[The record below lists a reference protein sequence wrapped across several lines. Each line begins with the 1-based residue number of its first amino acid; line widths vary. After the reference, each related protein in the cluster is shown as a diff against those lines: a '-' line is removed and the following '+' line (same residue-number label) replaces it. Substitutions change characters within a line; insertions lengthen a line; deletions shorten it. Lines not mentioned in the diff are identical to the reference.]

1 MRFDTERLRAEL
13 ERMEES
19 EPELLGRVGARLS
32 ALERKRQT
40 PRLFWGLAFASC
52 LVVGLALYFVA
63 WPSPELEAIARIDGS
78 ESSIVGRWVKTG
90 EETRQVHFS
99 DGSQLALFPNTEV
112 KVESASHEQ
121 TRVRLGEGRTHV
133 HVIHNKATDYR
144 FQAGPFEIRV
154 TGTKF
159 DLAWQSKEK
168 HLELVLLEGGVLVT
182 GPGVEAPRKVGPG
195 EFLQL
200 DALEGRA
207 GEALREEARAGES
220 DAGSSPAAES
230 EPFLESSREPSVPTR
245 ESREQALG
253 PARAEQKGAGQPPE
267 AAPASVESASWQA
280 LLESGRRGPAVRAA
294 EARGA
299 ASALSAAPTSSLF
312 ALAQAARLEGSPR
325 FARELLLGLRET
337 RGERGQTAFYLG
349 KIEYDQLGKKAE
361 AKKWFETYLREAPT
375 GTFAEQAWARL
386 FELAGSG
393 EQGRKLAREYLERY
407 PSGASSARA
416 RSLLH

>member
-13 ERMEES
+13 ERIEEG
-19 EPELLGRVGARLS
+19 EPELLGRVGTRLY
-32 ALERKRQT
+32 AFEKKRRT
-40 PRLFWGLAFASC
+40 SPFFWGLAFASC
-52 LVVGLALYFVA
+52 LALGLLTYFVA
-63 WPSPELEAIARIDGS
+63 RPSTELEVVARIDGS

-90 EETRQVHFS
+90 EETRQVHFA

-144 FQAGPFEIRV
+144 FEAGPFEVRV

-182 GPGVEAPRKVGPG
+182 GPGLEAPRKVGPG

-200 DALEGRA
+200 DALEGRTD
-207 GEALREEARAGES
+207 EVLREGARAGDG
-220 DAGSSPAAES
+220 DARLPAVAS
-230 EPFLESSREPSVPTR
+230 EPSLEISGEASVPTR
-245 ESREQALG
+245 EPREQALG
-253 PARAEQKGAGQPPE
+253 PASAEQKGSEQQPE
-267 AAPASVESASWQA
+267 AAPASVERASWQA
-280 LLESGRRGPAVRAA
+280 LLESGQRGAAVRAA

-299 ASALSAAPTSSLF
+299 ASALSAASTSSLF

>member
-1 MRFDTERLRAEL
+1 MRFDAERLRAEL
-13 ERMEES
+13 ERMED

-40 PRLFWGLAFASC
+40 PKLFWGLAFASC
-52 LVVGLALYFVA
+52 LVAGLAIFFVA
-63 WPSPELEAIARIDGS
+63 RPSQELRVIARIDGS

-112 KVESASHEQ
+112 KVESADPKQ

-144 FQAGPFEIRV
+144 FEAGPFEVRV

-182 GPGVEAPRKVGPG
+182 GPGLEAPRKVGPG

-200 DALEGRA
+200 DAVDPRA
-207 GEALREEARAGES
+207 DGAPDEEARGEEKI
-220 DAGSSPAAES
+220 DAGADAGADEPSPEISREASAES
-230 EPFLESSREPSVPTR
+230 PRQPKEH
-245 ESREQALG
+245 ALG
-253 PARAEQKGAGQPPE
+253 AARIEKKGVTDPKGP
-267 AAPASVESASWQA
+267 APANVEGASWQT
-280 LLESGRRGPAVRAA
+280 LLESGQRGAAVRAA

-299 ASALSAAPTSSLF
+299 ASALSLGSSSSLF

-349 KIEYDQLGKKAE
+349 KIAYDQLGNKAE